1 MNANRYFRLVPSQ
14 SITPYQNGSRLVER
28 CLALVLRLVRRSLG
42 EVGSFSEGGCEAEG
56 SPPQDLPALLGTIAR
71 QSLIAE
77 AELTPKPGLVDRRG
91 PGAHTDLSLA
101 LMIRSAFAIEPFIRL
116 MAFQSTNEDPSP
128 RLRATLAATGRAA
141 ERAMLEVT
149 NGSNT
154 HKGAIWTL
162 GLLAAALGRDELP
175 LIRRRDNATCRL
187 NAKDIARTA
196 GLIASFEDPYE
207 SAPNALPSVGPTPN
221 AKRRTPN
228 TPLSHGQ
235 IVAQKFGVPGA
246 RGEAIQGF
254 PHIVEVGLPTLRA
267 RRSAGAPESIARLDA
282 LLAIMARLTDTCLL
296 YRGGRPALLAAQQGA
311 AAVIAAGGA
320 GTSRGREEL
329 FALDQRLLELG
340 VSPGGSADLLAG
352 TLFLDAIERQQ
363 TGIRPS
369 EIDEREITP
378 ITFHQS
384 RPPVL
389 APSEP
394 HLYRYDEKNAIS
406 SVRSDI

>member
-1 MNANRYFRLVPSQ
+1 MNANRHFRLVPSQ

-28 CLALVLRLVRRSLG
+28 CLALVLR
-42 EVGSFSEGGCEAEG
+42 SFSEGGCEAEG
-56 SPPQDLPALLGTIAR
+56 SPPQDLPAVIGTIAR

-116 MAFQSTNEDPSP
+116 MAFQSTNENPSP
-128 RLRATLAATGRAA
+128 RLRATLTATGRAA

-162 GLLAAALGRDELP
+162 GLLAAAAVRDELP

-187 NAKDIARTA
+187 NAKDIATTA

-207 SAPNALPSVGPTPN
+207 SAPNAVPSVGPTPN

-228 TPLSHGQ
+228 AKRQTPNAPLSHGQ

-296 YRGGRPALLAAQQGA
+296 YRGGRPALLATQQGA

-340 VSPGGSADLLAG
+340 ASPGGSADLLAG
-352 TLFLDAIERQQ
+352 TLFLDAIEPQQ

-389 APSEP
+389 AP
-394 HLYRYDEKNAIS
+394 
-406 SVRSDI
+406 